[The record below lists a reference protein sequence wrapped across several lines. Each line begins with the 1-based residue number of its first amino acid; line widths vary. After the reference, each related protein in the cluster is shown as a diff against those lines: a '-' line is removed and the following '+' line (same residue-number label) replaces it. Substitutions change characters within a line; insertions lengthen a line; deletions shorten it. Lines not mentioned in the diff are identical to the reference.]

1 MIYVNVDTPN
11 LGFPYFNF
19 LGGYQWEKTPCTTR
33 YPTNKT
39 KRYLA
44 NGRLVWKFAIL
55 SFQDKVTQFVS
66 GPCSS
71 DEKYHLQKTSYHN
84 IVWNLAILTFQGKG
98 DTICLRTLF
107 IRRKP
112 FAANGSFSRFNLFSS
127 DQKFLLNIFLL
138 IVKFMIKIHFLPP
151 SNFCSH
157 FVWTL
162 IGFPWFSEEKPSKL
176 PSCPCRIRS
185 GSSHTIVQTPAFQ
198 FSSFGDVS
206 SSYQMFLIISMQ
218 VLSMWNIRYF

>member
-71 DEKYHLQKTSYHN
+71 DEKYHLQKKNTKEKYHLQKKSTSN
-84 IVWNLAILTFQGKG
+84 KRKVPATIIL
-98 DTICLRTLF
+98 
-107 IRRKP
+107 
-112 FAANGSFSRFNLFSS
+112 
-127 DQKFLLNIFLL
+127 
-138 IVKFMIKIHFLPP
+138 
-151 SNFCSH
+151 
-157 FVWTL
+157 
-162 IGFPWFSEEKPSKL
+162 SE
-176 PSCPCRIRS
+176 I
-185 GSSHTIVQTPAFQ
+185 
-198 FSSFGDVS
+198 
-206 SSYQMFLIISMQ
+206 
-218 VLSMWNIRYF
+218 

>member
-11 LGFPYFNF
+11 LGFQYFNF
-19 LGGYQWEKTPCTTR
+19 LGGYQWVKTPCTTR

-39 KRYLA
+39 KGYLA

-98 DTICLRTLF
+98 DTICLRPCSSGENLLLLMVLF
-107 IRRKP
+107 PALIYSPPTKS
-112 FAANGSFSRFNLFSS
+112 FAKYLFTHRE
-127 DQKFLLNIFLL
+127 
-138 IVKFMIKIHFLPP
+138 IHDFFPP

-162 IGFPWFSEEKPSKL
+162 IGFPWFWEEKPSKL
-176 PSCPCRIRS
+176 PSCPWIR
-185 GSSHTIVQTPAFQ
+185 
-198 FSSFGDVS
+198 
-206 SSYQMFLIISMQ
+206 
-218 VLSMWNIRYF
+218 